1 MSEKIELPRFKNCV
15 VFGGT
20 GFIGSHFAEYLIN
33 NNLVEE
39 VYLADI
45 RPIRPYFSFDQN
57 RVHYVELDVRKPIDA
72 QALPDNVTLVAN
84 FAAVHREPGHEDSE
98 YYETNLYG
106 AENVC
111 AWAEAVGCKNIIFTS
126 SIAPYGPSEVT
137 KDESS
142 LPVPVSAYGGSKLV
156 AEKINM
162 CWQNGDSVNR
172 HLVIVRP
179 GVVFGPGEGGNVSRL
194 VKAVLNRYFFYMG
207 NRDTRKAGVY
217 VKELCNAMWWV
228 LQRQAITDEKVSLFN
243 MSMNPGPTIQDY
255 ADAVCKVAG
264 VKRWIPSVPYWV
276 LWMTAYFIDVFARP
290 LGIKHPFSPVRIK
303 KLVRSNNILPEYLVK
318 NDYPYRYTLET
329 AFVDWKQSCPDE
341 WR

>member
-1 MSEKIELPRFKNCV
+1 MLKKSKCV

-33 NNLVEE
+33 NKLVDE

-45 RPIRPYFSFDQN
+45 RPMRPFLSFDKN
-57 RVHYVELDVRKPIDA
+57 RIRYIELDVRKPIDA
-72 QALPDNVTLVAN
+72 QALPGNVTLAAN
-84 FAAVHREPGHEDSE
+84 FAAVHREPGHEDGE

-106 AENVC
+106 AENIC
-111 AWAEAVGCKNIIFTS
+111 AWAEAVDCNHIIFAS

-156 AEKINM
+156 AEKIHM
-162 CWQNGDSVNR
+162 CWQNGDSENR

-194 VKAVLNRYFFYMG
+194 VKAVLHRYFFYMG
-207 NRDTRKAGVY
+207 NKVTRKAGVY

-228 LQRQAITDEKVSLFN
+228 LQRQDATGEHVSLFN

-255 ADAVCKVAG
+255 ADTVCKVAG
-264 VKRWIPSVPYWV
+264 VKRWIPSAPYRV
-276 LWMTAYFIDVFARP
+276 LWVTAYLIEMFARP
-290 LGIKHPFSPVRIK
+290 LGIKHPFSPVRIR
-303 KLVRSNNILPEYLVK
+303 KLVRSNNILPGYLIK
-318 NDYPYRYTLET
+318 NDYPYRYTLEA